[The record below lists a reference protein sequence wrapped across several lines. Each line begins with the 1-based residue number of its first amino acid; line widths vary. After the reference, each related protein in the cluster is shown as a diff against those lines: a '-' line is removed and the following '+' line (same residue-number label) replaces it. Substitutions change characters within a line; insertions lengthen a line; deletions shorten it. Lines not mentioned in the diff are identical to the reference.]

1 MAYLF
6 TISAYQNKTTSTGLY
21 ACPVAVF
28 FKYSKN
34 IVVNYLSNIDKK
46 NLILYNKIKS
56 TYGGQ

>member
-6 TISAYQNKTTSTGLY
+6 TISAYQNKTTATGLY
-21 ACPVAVF
+21 ACPVAVI

-46 NLILYNKIKS
+46 NLILYNEIRS